1 MIIKTELLK
10 DVCGEI
16 LTAVDSSEV
25 STLTETL
32 QLKTEGTYLYFSV
45 TNREY
50 FVKVRLDLGETVDFN
65 ATVKATLFL
74 KLIPQI
80 TTDTIELTVT
90 ENSLNIV
97 GNGKYKLPLIFDSN
111 TQELLELPEIEINNI
126 TNDFYINSSI
136 LTSILKYNSK
146 EIEKGVISRPVQ
158 NLYYVDEFGALTFT
172 SGACINSFTLSEPV
186 KLLLGAKLVKLFKL
200 FKSGDVHCVIGQDAI
215 SNDMKQTK
223 IKLET
228 ENTVITA
235 VFPLNNEALMA
246 QVPVAKIRDRANKVY
261 PYEVSFNK
269 DEILRAI
276 NRLMLLSN
284 SADAKKSYTI
294 FECDKD
300 QVVIYDANKEN
311 KETIYY
317 SNQTTISETYTM
329 ALITTDL
336 KTTIECA
343 GDTVNMK
350 FGDCQ
355 AVVITMG
362 NIKNVVPEVRLK

>member
-111 TQELLELPEIEINNI
+111 TQELLELPEIEINNV

-136 LTSILKYNSK
+136 LTSILKY
-146 EIEKGVISRPVQ
+146 
-158 NLYYVDEFGALTFT
+158 
-172 SGACINSFTLSEPV
+172 
-186 KLLLGAKLVKLFKL
+186 
-200 FKSGDVHCVIGQDAI
+200 
-215 SNDMKQTK
+215 
-223 IKLET
+223 
-228 ENTVITA
+228 
-235 VFPLNNEALMA
+235 
-246 QVPVAKIRDRANKVY
+246 
-261 PYEVSFNK
+261 
-269 DEILRAI
+269 
-276 NRLMLLSN
+276 
-284 SADAKKSYTI
+284 
-294 FECDKD
+294 
-300 QVVIYDANKEN
+300 
-311 KETIYY
+311 
-317 SNQTTISETYTM
+317 
-329 ALITTDL
+329 
-336 KTTIECA
+336 
-343 GDTVNMK
+343 
-350 FGDCQ
+350 
-355 AVVITMG
+355 
-362 NIKNVVPEVRLK
+362 